1 MAGAENGEINSII
14 RLGKIAEEKKDYE
27 EAESIY
33 LKIADTKNAELIYN
47 LVRIYFKQNKREKI
61 MEWQEKL
68 LNEKQIMGLN
78 SEIIKN
84 I

>member
-47 LVRIYFKQNKREKI
+47 LVRIYFKQNKR
-61 MEWQEKL
+61 
-68 LNEKQIMGLN
+68 
-78 SEIIKN
+78 
-84 I
+84 